1 MTCILIVFNKDK
13 NSEGLKR
20 KSVETF
26 SHKVVKQE
34 SFNSGHIK
42 EI

>member
-13 NSEGLKR
+13 NVDGENKHLI
-20 KSVETF
+20 ETVT
-26 SHKVVKQE
+26 HKVNKKE